1 MYLNG
6 DFERVISNIHR
17 LAELKHKLGSAFP
30 VICLNSI
37 AFRHHIEKLPDFADL
52 MASIGA
58 NAVVVNGLM
67 VQRVSRT
74 LPPRRGVQPTARRS
88 DAGRG
93 SQTCCSPHEI
103 VLSTES
109 FERLSAHDPDGEQA
123 VLSGRASGM
132 LPAKEA
138 IPNLPISGIKAYA
151 QGIAA
156 DRPSGNERIKKI
168 VATDGTVRN
177 LVCGAIVTPM
187 EGAYGNQ
194 ERHPRRFAGEA

>member
-1 MYLNG
+1 MRGAARDLNRG
-6 DFERVISNIHR
+6 LRVPQCP
-17 LAELKHKLGSAFP
+17 L
-30 VICLNSI
+30 
-37 AFRHHIEKLPDFADL
+37 
-52 MASIGA
+52 
-58 NAVVVNGLM
+58 
-67 VQRVSRT
+67 T
-74 LPPRRGVQPTARRS
+74 L
-88 DAGRG
+88 
-93 SQTCCSPHEI
+93 HE
-103 VLSTES
+103 
-109 FERLSAHDPDGEQA
+109 GEQA

-187 EGAYGNQ
+187 EGAHGNQ
-194 ERHPRRFAGEA
+194 ERHPRRFAGGA